1 MRIAQVAPLFESV
14 PPKLYGGTERVVSFL
29 TEALV
34 DQGHEVTLF
43 ASADSATRAHLVAGW
58 PRGLRLDGR
67 SREHEEPHRQQL
79 ADVVR
84 LREQFDV
91 VHFHTDFRQAEL
103 VRRYRIPSVTTLHGR
118 LDLPEVST
126 ALRTHPEL
134 PLVSISNA
142 QRAPAANANWQA
154 TVHHGLPRPLFHG
167 QTTRGQ
173 YLAFLG
179 RISPEK
185 RCDRAIEIAKRLNLP
200 LRIGAKVD
208 PLDQAYYAERIEPL
222 MKHPLVKF
230 VGEIAEREK
239 HEFLGQAIALLF
251 PIDWPEPFGLVMI
264 EAMACGT
271 PVVAFRHGSVPEVL
285 EDGVTGFI
293 VDNIDDAVAATAR
306 CAQLDRRRIR
316 ARFEQRFSAER
327 MAQDYRRVYEQVIR
341 RAHAHATGCTGST
354 ACSGHAQTRGNT
366 QPSAN
371 PRSQGEW
378 QSMGDSQSRGDT
390 PSPDT
395 PASRE
400 VVATRETGHA

>member
-14 PPKLYGGTERVVSFL
+14 PPKLYGGTERVVSYL

-43 ASADSATRAHLVAGW
+43 ATGDSATRARLVAGW

-67 SREHEEPHRQQL
+67 SHEYDAPHDQQL
-79 ADVVR
+79 AEVLR

-91 VHFHTDFRQAEL
+91 IHFHTDFRQAEL

-118 LDLPEVST
+118 LDLPEVL
-126 ALRTHPEL
+126 AAVRDHPEL

-142 QRAPAANANWQA
+142 QRTPVPGANWLA
-154 TVHHGLPRPLFHG
+154 TVPHGLPSKLFQA
-167 QTTRGQ
+167 QTGRGQ

-208 PLDQAYYAERIEPL
+208 PADQAYYAERIAPL
-222 MKHPLVKF
+222 MTHPLVKF
-230 VGEIAEREK
+230 VGEITDHEK
-239 HEFLGQAIALLF
+239 NEFLGGATALLF

-316 ARFEQRFSAER
+316 ARFEQRFSAGR
-327 MAQDYRRVYEQVIR
+327 MAQDYRGVYEQVLH
-341 RAHAHATGCTGST
+341 RAAAAS
-354 ACSGHAQTRGNT
+354 
-366 QPSAN
+366 
-371 PRSQGEW
+371 
-378 QSMGDSQSRGDT
+378 
-390 PSPDT
+390 PSP
-395 PASRE
+395 
-400 VVATRETGHA
+400 VAAAMAAAAAPRAEARHA

>member
-34 DQGHEVTLF
+34 EQGHEVTLF
-43 ASADSATRAHLVAGW
+43 ATGDSATRARLVAGW

-67 SREHEEPHRQQL
+67 SHDHEGPHQQQL
-79 ADVVR
+79 ADVSR
-84 LREQFDV
+84 LRDQFDV
-91 VHFHTDFRQAEL
+91 IHFHTDFRQAEL

-126 ALRTHPEL
+126 AVRAHPDL
-134 PLVSISNA
+134 PLVSISSA
-142 QRAPAANANWQA
+142 QRAPLPAANWQA
-154 TVHHGLPRPLFHG
+154 TVHHGLPRQLFRG
-167 QTTRGQ
+167 QTGRGQ

-208 PLDQAYYAERIEPL
+208 PMDQAYYAERIEPL

-239 HEFLGQAIALLF
+239 NEFLGQAMALLF

-293 VDNIDDAVAATAR
+293 VDNLDDAVAATAR
-306 CAQLDRRRIR
+306 CAQLDRRCIR

-341 RAHAHATGCTGST
+341 RANANANAT
-354 ACSGHAQTRGNT
+354 ACTTTASTIASTSSCAASSPPASTIPGTTPRSTEAGHA
-366 QPSAN
+366 
-371 PRSQGEW
+371 
-378 QSMGDSQSRGDT
+378 
-390 PSPDT
+390 
-395 PASRE
+395 
-400 VVATRETGHA
+400 

>member
-14 PPKLYGGTERVVSFL
+14 PPKLYGGTERVVSHL
-29 TEALV
+29 TESLV
-34 DQGHEVTLF
+34 EQGHEVTLF
-43 ASADSATRAHLVAGW
+43 ATGDSTTRARLVPGW

-67 SREHEEPHRQQL
+67 SREHDGPHDRQL
-79 ADVVR
+79 AEV
-84 LREQFDV
+84 LRMRDQFDV
-91 VHFHTDFRQAEL
+91 IHFHTDFRQAEL
-103 VRRYRIPSVTTLHGR
+103 VRRYRLPAITTLHGR
-118 LDLPEVST
+118 LDLPEV
-126 ALRTHPEL
+126 AQAVRDYPEL

-142 QRAPAANANWQA
+142 QRTPVPRANWLA
-154 TVHHGLPRPLFHG
+154 TVHHGLPRKLLHG
-167 QTTRGQ
+167 RDGRGQ

-222 MKHPLVKF
+222 MAHPLVKF
-230 VGEIAEREK
+230 VGEIGEHEK
-239 HEFLGQAIALLF
+239 DEFLGNAIALLF

-327 MAQDYRRVYEQVIR
+327 MASDYRRVYEQVMR
-341 RAHAHATGCTGST
+341 RNVASSGSAVTGAVSAVTG
-354 ACSGHAQTRGNT
+354 AV
-366 QPSAN
+366 SA
-371 PRSQGEW
+371 GA
-378 QSMGDSQSRGDT
+378 GAAAV
-390 PSPDT
+390 
-395 PASRE
+395 PA
-400 VVATRETGHA
+400 APHF

>member
-14 PPKLYGGTERVVSFL
+14 PPKLYGGTERVVSYL

-43 ASADSATRAHLVAGW
+43 ATGDSATRARLVAGW

-67 SREHEEPHRQQL
+67 SHEHEAPHQQQL
-79 ADVVR
+79 AEVVR
-84 LREQFDV
+84 LRDQFDV
-91 VHFHTDFRQAEL
+91 IHFHTDFRQAEL
-103 VRRYRIPSVTTLHGR
+103 VRRYRIPSITTLHGR
-118 LDLPEVST
+118 LDLPEMVE
-126 ALRTHPEL
+126 AVRDFPEL
-134 PLVSISNA
+134 PLVSISHA
-142 QRAPAANANWQA
+142 QRAPVPGANWLA
-154 TVHHGLPRPLFHG
+154 TVQHGLPRKLFHG
-167 QTTRGQ
+167 QAGRGH

-208 PLDQAYYAERIEPL
+208 PMDQAYYAERIEPL
-222 MKHPLVKF
+222 MAHPLVKF

-239 HEFLGQAIALLF
+239 DEFLGNALALLF

-316 ARFEQRFSAER
+316 ARFEQRFSADR
-327 MAQDYRRVYEQVIR
+327 MAQDYRRVYEQVR
-341 RAHAHATGCTGST
+341 HRAAAASTTAVGTAAVST
-354 ACSGHAQTRGNT
+354 AVPTTA
-366 QPSAN
+366 SA
-371 PRSQGEW
+371 GA
-378 QSMGDSQSRGDT
+378 G
-390 PSPDT
+390 
-395 PASRE
+395 AAA
-400 VVATRETGHA
+400 VAAARHR